1 MLPLY
6 IDEDSVDRRFIS
18 ALERLRVEFVS
29 ARALGR
35 DGVNDEDHLMYAA
48 SEGRM
53 LLTANYHDYL
63 ALQTSWGEASR
74 DHCGILVR
82 VQNSVT
88 PERLAQLVFNELSER
103 TPETLGMRSRSSL
116 DRSSS

>member
-1 MLPLY
+1 MKT
-6 IDEDSVDRRFIS
+6 
-18 ALERLRVEFVS
+18 
-29 ARALGR
+29 
-35 DGVNDEDHLMYAA
+35 NLMYAA

-103 TPETLGMRSRSSL
+103 TPETARNAFKVLTGP
-116 DRSSS
+116 